1 MFILRKNHEKEVN
14 KLKDIIDGLEDKN
27 CLLLNEMANQ
37 NEEIDNINETLVK
50 LCEKHDTETNQK
62 EYKIESL
69 ENDISNL
76 KKYANQC
83 NKKIE
88 RFKINSILKLQ
99 HQANKT
105 KKIRIKNKKQKLHN
119 NDLITT
125 LEKML

>member
-14 KLKDIIDGLEDKN
+14 KLKDIIDGLEDRN

-37 NEEIDNINETLVK
+37 NEEIDNLNETVVE

-62 EYKIESL
+62 KYKIESL

-76 KKYANQC
+76 KKYASQC

-99 HQANKT
+99 HKANKT

-119 NDLITT
+119 NELIST

>member
-14 KLKDIIDGLEDKN
+14 KLKDIIDGLEDRN

-37 NEEIDNINETLVK
+37 NEEIDNLNETVVE

-62 EYKIESL
+62 NYKIESL

-76 KKYANQC
+76 KKYASQC

-88 RFKINSILKLQ
+88 KFKINSILKLQ
-99 HQANKT
+99 HKANKT

-119 NDLITT
+119 NELIST

>member
-14 KLKDIIDGLEDKN
+14 NLKRIIEGLEHNNK
-27 CLLLNEMANQ
+27 LLLIAQLNKEK
-37 NEEIDNINETLVK
+37 EIENLNETVVEI
-50 LCEKHDTETNQK
+50 CEKHDTETNQK

-69 ENDISNL
+69 ENDISSL